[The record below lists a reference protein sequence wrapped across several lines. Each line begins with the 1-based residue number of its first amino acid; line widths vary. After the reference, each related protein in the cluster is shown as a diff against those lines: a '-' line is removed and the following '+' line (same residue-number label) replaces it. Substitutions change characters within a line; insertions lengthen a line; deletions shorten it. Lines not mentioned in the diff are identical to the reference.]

1 MENIRFG
8 RQDAT
13 DEEVIIGLQIIIY
26 EIITKHTFTYLLI
39 QVIEAAKEA
48 NAHEFIT
55 KFPEGYATEVGERGT
70 QLSGGQKQRVAIAR
84 ALLKQ
89 PSVLILDEAT
99 RYK

>member
-1 MENIRFG
+1 MSHNVFYIS
-8 RQDAT
+8 Q
-13 DEEVIIGLQIIIY
+13 LN
-26 EIITKHTFTYLLI
+26 

-48 NAHEFIT
+48 NAHDFIT
-55 KFPEGYATEVGERGT
+55 KFPDGYATEVGERGA

-99 RYK
+99 RYE

>member
-1 MENIRFG
+1 
-8 RQDAT
+8 
-13 DEEVIIGLQIIIY
+13 V
-26 EIITKHTFTYLLI
+26 
-39 QVIEAAKEA
+39 AKEA

-55 KFPEGYATEVGERGT
+55 KFPDNYATEVGERGA

-99 RYK
+99 RYDIKMI